1 MIWDKS
7 AVAFDG
13 ARTCPNMTKSFARAH
28 IERADHVGDIVLI
41 FDDDF
46 VAHMHFEFA
55 RNNLHDLAAQDALV
69 GARHHNIAIDNP
81 SWFDDSDI
89 GLTTTRDQPNSD
101 NNRQQPRETKVSRA
115 N

>member
-1 MIWDKS
+1 MEVIRNS
-7 AVAFDG
+7 EPAPGFL
-13 ARTCPNMTKSFARAH
+13 
-28 IERADHVGDIVLI
+28 EHVRQVTLEKGIVLI

-101 NNRQQPRETKVSRA
+101 DNRQQPRETKVARA